1 MHCSALLRWSQLNS
15 TALRKITKKRDKRI
29 GDGSGAAWIREQ
41 PQKTSFYANRCAKAE
56 RGVGVGIF
64 ATTDLDSS
72 HARSPILAELRAI
85 ECLSA
90 IDDQGRERGMSW
102 GSESTAE
109 SGRAGGA
116 AEYYGM
122 EVNCSICMEH
132 LFKPMAF
139 TPCGHM
145 VCAPCHARLVEATG
159 HGAPCPTCRA
169 SSGKATRM
177 RQVNKVRASDDPV
190 RSPTYQRWYTF
201 PPLSRPPP
209 TPSRCHPP

>member
-1 MHCSALLRWSQLNS
+1 M
-15 TALRKITKKRDKRI
+15 
-29 GDGSGAAWIREQ
+29 GSGFSQ
-41 PQKTSFYANRCAKAE
+41 QLTHTPP
-56 RGVGVGIF
+56 
-64 ATTDLDSS
+64 S

-90 IDDQGRERGMSW
+90 IDDQGRERGVSW

-177 RQVNKVRASDDPV
+177 RQVNKVRASDDPYAHLRTNV
-190 RSPTYQRWYTF
+190 GTHSH
-201 PPLSRPPP
+201 LSLDHPRPRHAATRLDLTLVP
-209 TPSRCHPP
+209 